1 MKIVC
6 IADTHNHHDKLVMPP
21 GDVLVHVG
29 DMTIKGKIWETQK
42 FCDWLAEQT
51 PKYKHT
57 LVVAGNHDFLFETNR
72 NLGIDMLN
80 KAGAVYLEDKAVTID
95 GVKFYGA
102 PWQPRFF
109 DWAFNVDRGPAIAK
123 KWAYIPDDTDVLI
136 THGPP
141 MGYLDGPVNAVGC
154 ADLRIRVEQV
164 KPILHIFGH
173 IHIYGQVENEDTTF
187 VNAANTIIG
196 KRGYEFK
203 YQPQVVEI

>member
-6 IADTHNHHDKLVMPP
+6 IADTHNHHDELVMPP
-21 GDVLVHVG
+21 GDVLVHAG
-29 DMTIKGKIWETQK
+29 DMTIDGKGFETEA
-42 FCDWLAEQT
+42 FCHWLGKQDYEH
-51 PKYKHT
+51 K
-57 LVVAGNHDFLFETNR
+57 LIIAGNHDFIFENKR
-72 NLGIDMLN
+72 ELAEGWIKGAGGI
-80 KAGAVYLEDKAVTID
+80 YLQDQAIIIN

-109 DWAFNVDRGPAIAK
+109 DWAFNVDRGAAIAR
-123 KWAYIPDDTDVLI
+123 KWAYIHDDTDVLI

-154 ADLRIRVEQV
+154 ADLRIRVMQI
-164 KPILHIFGH
+164 KPKIHVFGH
-173 IHIYGQVENEDTTF
+173 IHIYGQVQTKDTLF

-203 YQPQVVEI
+203 HQPQVIEI